1 MKVMVVIPNTF
12 KHEGVIE
19 GYAKHAVFIN
29 GYGASVVSHEYSY
42 GGRDGLFEIAVTHG
56 NGLCYATP
64 VTSDVLG
71 WLDHAGVMDILMQ
84 INTLPP
90 TDYCTHRAR
99 DRE

>member
-1 MKVMVVIPNTF
+1 MTVMLVIPNTF
-12 KHEGVIE
+12 KHEGMTG

-84 INTLPP
+84 INALPP
-90 TDYCTHRAR
+90 TDYCTHRRR
-99 DRE
+99 DT